1 LALSEQDDHLRNLF
15 LENKL
20 DEVKEYYQRM
30 KTINQLDIN
39 QKTSHAMMDLYGN
52 IGNMEQVTFILDNI
66 KEKDYFTYNLI
77 ISIFAKNKSYELLD
91 QYLKEMEEQKIRMN
105 DFTMIELF
113 KMMQDKSDYEGIKKL
128 FHTMVMKKLI
138 PSLESIDFFMRSS
151 IQLKDL
157 VTTLWIIRKV
167 CIGKRIKLNGD
178 SVQFFIENF
187 LKEPSLNTTQMIK
200 EMEKARELN
209 KAKEVDKSLLL
220 KIIENYIEEKKY
232 IEPYEYYAI
241 CW

>member
-1 LALSEQDDHLRNLF
+1 
-15 LENKL
+15 
-20 DEVKEYYQRM
+20 
-30 KTINQLDIN
+30 
-39 QKTSHAMMDLYGN
+39 
-52 IGNMEQVTFILDNI
+52 
-66 KEKDYFTYNLI
+66 
-77 ISIFAKNKSYELLD
+77 
-91 QYLKEMEEQKIRMN
+91 
-105 DFTMIELF
+105 
-113 KMMQDKSDYEGIKKL
+113 
-128 FHTMVMKKLI
+128 
-138 PSLESIDFFMRSS
+138 MRSS